1 MKGKSIM
8 GAVRGLQA
16 TIVTFISCAILV
28 FALDDTLRGVVII
41 DAMTVAAYIAAT
53 ILVWT
58 AFSPS
63 ESKQLLAL
71 AMAVSTLTGI
81 RITILIL
88 EVRIIA
94 SRWSDLSEIL
104 DQDRF
109 TTLWTTALGCVPVL
123 FIVLLAVIVPRSPT
137 CDDED

>member
-1 MKGKSIM
+1 M

-16 TIVTFISCAILV
+16 TITTFIACAILV

-81 RITILIL
+81 RIAILIL
-88 EVRIIA
+88 EVKIIA

-109 TTLWTTALGCVPVL
+109 TYTLWTTALGCVPVL
-123 FIVLLAVIVPRSPT
+123 FIVLLATIAPWSPKH
-137 CDDED
+137 DDED

>member
-1 MKGKSIM
+1 M

-16 TIVTFISCAILV
+16 TIITLVSCTILI

-53 ILVWT
+53 ILAWT

-63 ESKQLLAL
+63 KSKQLLTLAL
-71 AMAVSTLTGI
+71 AASAITGARIAV
-81 RITILIL
+81 LIL

-94 SRWSDLSEIL
+94 SRWGDLSEIL

-109 TTLWTTALGCVPVL
+109 TYAWMIALGCMPLL
-123 FIVLLAVIVPRSPT
+123 FIALFAPLWLPT
-137 CDDED
+137 CDDNSDDED

>member
-1 MKGKSIM
+1 M

-16 TIVTFISCAILV
+16 TIITLIVCAFLT

-53 ILVWT
+53 ILAWT

-71 AMAVSTLTGI
+71 AMAVSTLTGM
-81 RITILIL
+81 RIAILIL

-109 TTLWTTALGCVPVL
+109 TYTLWTTALGCVPVL
-123 FIVLLAVIVPRSPT
+123 LIALLAVVAPSSPK
-137 CDDED
+137 CDDSNSED